1 MSTFAIEQRGFTW
14 AIWGAVAMH
23 MAIFATLG
31 VMQIKAKSDFP
42 FQIVNIRLAEHIT
55 RKTPTAFQAE
65 VPKQPAAVQNSIAA
79 PAPVPEPKPKPP
91 EPILKPEK
99 DGEFK
104 KEKLWKRGRGK
115 DDTFRPVARTLE
127 DYVQRGAEELASIA
141 PESDEAVR
149 QRYTQVLSLW
159 LYKFRD
165 YPEAARVAGISGKA
179 LIRLRI
185 ERSGR
190 VLFYQLDRST
200 GYSMLDAAIRDMV
213 YRASP
218 VPEVPTHFPGGQQL
232 EFLIPIAFSL
242 D

>member
-1 MSTFAIEQRGFTW
+1 MIEQRGFTW
-14 AIWGAVAMH
+14 AIWAAFGLHIAV
-23 MAIFATLG
+23 FLTLG
-31 VMQIKAKSDFP
+31 LMQIKNKDDFP

-55 RKTPTAFQAE
+55 RKPATAFQAE
-65 VPKQPAAVQNSIAA
+65 SPKPQATIVQPPAPIPAA
-79 PAPVPEPKPKPP
+79 KPKPP
-91 EPILKPEK
+91 EPKIKPEK
-99 DGEFK
+99 EGEFQ
-104 KEKLWKRGRGK
+104 KEKLWKRERGK
-115 DDTFRPVARTLE
+115 DEKFRPVARTLE
-127 DYVQRGAEELASIA
+127 DYVQRGAEELVGIA

-149 QRYTQVLSLW
+149 QRFTQVLSLW

-165 YPEAARVAGISGKA
+165 YPEAARAAGVTGRA

-200 GYSMLDAAIRDMV
+200 GYAILDSAIRDMV

-218 VPEVPTHFPGGQQL
+218 VPEAPAHFPGGQQL